1 MSDQLDVVKLL
12 LSRGAAYA
20 AQDVCEQ
27 TCLHFAALN
36 VCIECTLWLLD
47 TDIFIGKLPFFEV
60 IDVQVHNCKSE

>member
-1 MSDQLDVVKLL
+1 MCAAMSDQLDVVKLL

-36 VCIECTLWLLD
+36 VCSSSYSAHNNDYLHR
-47 TDIFIGKLPFFEV
+47 EV
-60 IDVQVHNCKSE
+60 IVV